1 MASIKFVSQTGVGS
15 DLVCVGEQPLHAV
28 PLLQFH
34 NKRHSAASNDFS
46 MPHWI
51 NLSFYSSSK
60 RIGYSTFLP
69 RIKMAPILNKETTLH
84 KSKTAGI
91 VIQTL
96 LLNKSRNITLIKLH
110 RLYLGLLS
118 SKTSS
123 SIKVESSLPNS
134 VFDYDAYDAKV
145 FALPV
150 TRTSKVFEYVMSWE
164 NNRIQMFCYVQVQT
178 LMRETRHRKT
188 TTSEVNRFDRSR
200 GNARRSRLHDMD
212 ISFTTGH
219 PGI

>member
-1 MASIKFVSQTGVGS
+1 MYAGVGS

-34 NKRHSAASNDFS
+34 NKRHRAASNDFS

-69 RIKMAPILNKETTLH
+69 RIKMAPILNKESTLY
-84 KSKTAGI
+84 KSRTAGI
-91 VIQTL
+91 FYFVIFKFKKIKNNIHIIL
-96 LLNKSRNITLIKLH
+96 LT
-110 RLYLGLLS
+110 GLLS
-118 SKTSS
+118 SKTTS

-150 TRTSKVFEYVMSWE
+150 TRTSKV
-164 NNRIQMFCYVQVQT
+164 I
-178 LMRETRHRKT
+178 
-188 TTSEVNRFDRSR
+188 
-200 GNARRSRLHDMD
+200 
-212 ISFTTGH
+212 
-219 PGI
+219 